1 MTGLPAGWK
10 RMGMP
15 SAAANRPFRSFAL
28 KRLIRPIPR
37 TALSFPARPLCTS
50 GPPAPSLPATPSGL
64 FPANAVFFS
73 AFPEKPLS
81 RERPAARRKRFHDTG
96 KPAFPAMPPRLFRL
110 SPADKALYC
119 PSRPF
124 PFSLPEVRRFCLFR
138 RQPARPETGASRPET
153 GMALRIRSG
162 FRLSGLRWQA
172 PPACC
177 PAVLLS
183 CRPLPDRLSPATRPA
198 GPALFRPIAP

>member
-1 MTGLPAGWK
+1 
-10 RMGMP
+10 MP

-96 KPAFPAMPPRLFRL
+96 KPAFPAMPAIPFFPEVPPFLRKHPGHGFPFHCPPHRCFQKAPRKKPDRTIPSPTIPAFSFPFLPPQETGHPERPSRVSLFYLPARL
-110 SPADKALYC
+110 SPFSVDNSVY
-119 PSRPF
+119 F
-124 PFSLPEVRRFCLFR
+124 PFFPFLFN
-138 RQPARPETGASRPET
+138 PFS
-153 GMALRIRSG
+153 
-162 FRLSGLRWQA
+162 
-172 PPACC
+172 
-177 PAVLLS
+177 
-183 CRPLPDRLSPATRPA
+183 PLPV
-198 GPALFRPIAP
+198 